1 MVKTKVL
8 IVDDS
13 AMIRHVLASALATDP
28 GIEIVGSASSAVAAK
43 EMMRKVRPDVI
54 TLDLE
59 MPQIDGL
66 SFLKDHLRHARIPT
80 VVISSYSQRGTQ
92 IAMQALEAGAV
103 DVIGK
108 PQMGVNGGAS
118 AEMRDLV
125 YRVKAAAVSQIRNAR
140 PAASIPRVEAA
151 PQPKTQDWIIAIG
164 SSTGGVQALTDLLP
178 RIPRNSPG
186 IVIVQHM
193 PKGFTASF
201 AERLNAI
208 SQITV
213 KEGGHQD
220 VVEPGTALVAPGG
233 DQHMIVRR
241 VGAQYRTFLIEGEQ
255 VSFSRPSVDV
265 LFDSVAKEAAHRC
278 SATILTGMGKDGA
291 NGMLNIHNAGGR
303 TFAQDEASC
312 VVFGMPLAA
321 WNLGAAEQLVPL
333 DKMAGCLMNS
343 VGESKRDRA
352 RGSSGMAMGHRL

>member
-8 IVDDS
+8 IIDDS
-13 AMIRHVLASALATDP
+13 AMIRHVLAAALSSDP
-28 GIEIVGSASSAVAAK
+28 GIEIVGSASSAIAAK
-43 EMMRKVRPDVI
+43 EMMRSVRPDVI

-108 PQMGVNGGAS
+108 PQMTANAKNS
-118 AEMRDLV
+118 SEMRDLI

-140 PAASIPRVEAA
+140 PDPAKPRTSIVPT
-151 PQPKTQDWIIAIG
+151 PQTSDWLIAIG

-178 RIPRNSPG
+178 RLPRTSPG

-193 PKGFTASF
+193 PAGFTGSF
-201 AERLNAI
+201 AERLNQLC
-208 SQITV
+208 QITV
-213 KEGGHQD
+213 KEGRDGD
-220 VVEPGTALVAPGG
+220 AVEPGTALVAPGG
-233 DQHMIVRR
+233 DKHMIVRR
-241 VGAQYRTFLIEGEQ
+241 VGAQYRVYMEPGEQ

-265 LFDSVAKEAAHRC
+265 LFSSVAKEAKSRC

-291 NGMLNIHNAGGR
+291 NGILDIHQAGGR

-321 WNLGAAEQLVPL
+321 WKLGGAEALVSL
-333 DKMAGCLMNS
+333 DNMASCLMKS
-343 VGESKRDRA
+343 VGEPKRA
-352 RGSSGMAMGHRL
+352 TTKNSPVAAGQRL